1 MPLPYLPQSQNPWSA
16 SVRQAYQKLSQIYET
31 AESYINSGGLET
43 HRLDHYRRS
52 IIEDAYPIVT
62 LLGETAESE
71 SIPQELEW
79 VEGIANMFTTLLN
92 LLWEQWLLAKNEEYV
107 NLLSS

>member
-1 MPLPYLPQSQNPWSA
+1 MPLPHLPQSQNPCSA

-43 HRLDHYRRS
+43 HCLDHYRRS
-52 IIEDAYPIVT
+52 IIEDAYPIVV

-92 LLWEQWLLAKNEEYV
+92 LLWEQWLLATNEEYV
-107 NLLSS
+107 DS